1 MGIKGNIYGIR
12 VNGDFINCELSCS
25 LTVNRQMVNKSG
37 SHSGKYR
44 HYRAGYIDWSIT
56 ADARTVVSVL
66 SGSFNNLLDSQLSGT
81 EIDVFI
87 SARVSNVRQIDIGGK
102 ALIPNISVG
111 FPNSGFSTYNV
122 TFQGVGEL
130 ITDIEELDVLIN
142 AMPYSD
148 NKDGLVVDTNTWL

>member
-56 ADARTVVSVL
+56 ADARTVISVL

-87 SARVSNVRQIDIGGK
+87 SARVSNVRQIDLGGK
-102 ALIPNISVG
+102 VLIPNISVG

-122 TFQGVGEL
+122 TFQGTGEL
-130 ITDIEELDVLIN
+130 IADIDDMYYLIN
-142 AMPYSD
+142 AMPAYSD
-148 NKDGLVVDTNTWL
+148 KDGNQVDTTKW